1 MVPHVVKT
9 PGGGSIGLSPFP
21 QLHELQDFRFWRV
34 TALVTLV
41 EVRELAFLGSKDLG
55 KMVTAAGLAWHHL
68 PISDMEPPGAAFE
81 QLWAQS
87 GPVLRKTLRGGG
99 KIIVHCRAGLG
110 RTGMIAARLLVEM
123 GLSPDKAIAAVRAA
137 RPGAIE
143 TAEQEDHVRACRVAL
158 DKA

>member
-1 MVPHVVKT
+1 MVPHSVET
-9 PGGGSIGLSPFP
+9 PGGGRIGLTAFP
-21 QLHELQDFRFWRV
+21 QLHELQDFRIWRV

-41 EVRELAFLGSKDLG
+41 EARELAFLGSKDLG
-55 KMVTAAGLAWHHL
+55 KMAASYGLAWHHL
-68 PISDMEPPGAAFE
+68 PVSDMAAPDAAFE
-81 QLWAQS
+81 RLWAQS
-87 GPVLRKTLRGGG
+87 GPALRKTLRGGG

-123 GLSPDKAIAAVRAA
+123 GISPDKAIAAVRAA

-143 TAEQEDHVRACRVAL
+143 TAEQEEHVRACKAVE